1 MTNHRPLPH
10 RTLLALLASV
20 GCLVTTLPA
29 QALTNGVSTDS
40 FTALGEIAG
49 ASGVL
54 ISANWV
60 LTAAHVANNVS
71 LGTGYFESNSGASL
85 IDAVYT
91 VSTDGFPGNDLA
103 LIHLASALNTSAVP
117 VLNDAVIKAV
127 QVPSLG
133 TLTMASAQNG
143 TPQSTAK
150 TQAAGV
156 QTNYTT
162 DTGARLTVNWLLT
175 SGASQVAGG
184 DSGSALFKGAVSDS
198 QGALL
203 IGIASAALS
212 NPTGA
217 PESAYVQVASYKAWI
232 DATMSASGQRA
243 TWISAVPEVST
254 LPMMLLGL
262 AGIGWLNQRKQ
273 RTA

>member
-1 MTNHRPLPH
+1 MTDRKPLSQH
-10 RTLLALLASV
+10 SLLALFASASCLA
-20 GCLVTTLPA
+20 TTLPA
-29 QALTNGVSTDS
+29 HALTNGISTDS

-71 LGTGYFESNSGASL
+71 LGTGYFESTSGSSL

-91 VSTDGFPGNDLA
+91 VSTDVFPGNDLA
-103 LIHLASALNTSAVP
+103 LIHLASALDTSAVP

-143 TPQSTAK
+143 TPQSMAN
-150 TQAAGV
+150 TQAASV
-156 QTNYTT
+156 LTNYTT
-162 DTGARLTVNWLLT
+162 DTGARLTANWLLT
-175 SGASQVAGG
+175 SGVSQVAGG
-184 DSGSALFKGAVSDS
+184 DSGSALFKGSVTDS
-198 QGALL
+198 QGSLL

-212 NPTGA
+212 SSSGA
-217 PESAYVQVASYKAWI
+217 PESAYVQVASYKTWI
-232 DATMSASGQRA
+232 DATMSASGQHA
-243 TWISAVPEVST
+243 VWISAVPEVST

-262 AGIGWLNQRKQ
+262 AGIGWLNVRKQ